1 MTDKVVATKP
11 GNGQALANYG
21 SRAEVLEF
29 VGRLRTMLPGGDKL
43 SDGQIKALAQA
54 SLATGLDPLNGEIWM
69 TDKGLMIGVK
79 GLRRKG
85 HEQVQGNY
93 WVELQPITDKERRDL
108 LQIPA
113 DGLAFEARLFDS
125 ENLRTFAETCE
136 RLLKAGIPWEAVE
149 RMVGSRPYTVGIG
162 VFKKGEPSRMPPAQC
177 GMKRAEADALK
188 RRFDIGFA
196 DIPVE
201 GEPEQGWV
209 EVAAQQGHAP
219 LTADVARA
227 EPGPTPDQPPATLPS
242 NAALDAAVL
251 EADRKAANAKTKK
264 VLEQADKF

>member
-1 MTDKVVATKP
+1 
-11 GNGQALANYG
+11 
-21 SRAEVLEF
+21 
-29 VGRLRTMLPGGDKL
+29 
-43 SDGQIKALAQA
+43 
-54 SLATGLDPLNGEIWM
+54 
-69 TDKGLMIGVK
+69 
-79 GLRRKG
+79 
-85 HEQVQGNY
+85 
-93 WVELQPITDKERRDL
+93 DL

-264 VLEQADKF
+264 VLQQQDSF

>member
-1 MTDKVVATKP
+1 
-11 GNGQALANYG
+11 
-21 SRAEVLEF
+21 
-29 VGRLRTMLPGGDKL
+29 
-43 SDGQIKALAQA
+43 
-54 SLATGLDPLNGEIWM
+54 M

-93 WVELQPITDKERRDL
+93 WVELQPITDEERRDL

-162 VFKKGEPSRMPPAQC
+162 VFKKGEPSRMPPSQC

-196 DIPVE
+196 DIPIE
-201 GEPEQGWV
+201 GEPEQPVNWV
-209 EVAAQQGHAP
+209 DVTEPKDPAQDAP
-219 LTADVARA
+219 
-227 EPGPTPDQPPATLPS
+227 PTS
-242 NAALDAAVL
+242 NAALDAEVL
-251 EADRKAANAKTKK
+251 KADAAKAARAKTKAA
-264 VLEQADKF
+264 LEQSDKF